1 MDLTPTTPIALGCAL
16 PEMDRDRGERN
27 RGDRE
32 REETPVTTP
41 QRLVRRPA
49 QQTIKRTLSFPAYA
63 AEQRLRYGVA
73 TSVLLGCFLGVLLA
87 PPRPLWLTRSVHLG
101 LGVAGAVLLGANLL
115 VALRRRGLL
124 GLGGRGHYALWVGL
138 HLLSTLG
145 SLALLTV
152 HVAGRRSLGAPFWT
166 AIALVLIVLSGLP
179 GALLWQRP
187 TEVRLFKEVKRHWL
201 RLHVA
206 LLGIFFVALAAHVFQ
221 VAYF

>member
-1 MDLTPTTPIALGCAL
+1 MDLTPTTPVVLACAL
-16 PEMDRDRGERN
+16 PEIS
-27 RGDRE
+27 RE
-32 REETPVTTP
+32 REFGREREDTA

-49 QQTIKRTLSFPAYA
+49 QRAIKRSLGFPAYA
-63 AEQRLRYGVA
+63 PEQRLRYGVA
-73 TSVLLGCFLGVLLA
+73 TAVLLGCFLGALLA
-87 PPRPLWLTRSVHLG
+87 PPRPVWLTRQVHLG
-101 LGVAGAVLLGANLL
+101 LGVAGAVLLCANVL

-145 SLALLTV
+145 GLAVLTV
-152 HVAGRRSLGAPFWT
+152 HVAGRRSYGAPFWASI
-166 AIALVLIVLSGLP
+166 AIALVVLSGLP

-187 TEVRLFKEVKRHWL
+187 THVPLLKEVKRHWL

-206 LLGIFFVALAAHVFQ
+206 LLGFFFVALAAHMFQ

>member
-1 MDLTPTTPIALGCAL
+1 MDLTPTTPIALACAL
-16 PEMDRDRGERN
+16 PEIDRDRDRD
-27 RGDRE
+27 RDRE
-32 REETPVTTP
+32 DTPHATP

-49 QQTIKRTLSFPAYA
+49 QQAIKRTLSFPAYG

-87 PPRPLWLTRSVHLG
+87 PPQPQWLTRSAHVG
-101 LGVAGAVLLGANLL
+101 LGTAGAVLLGANVL
-115 VALRRRGLL
+115 VAVRRRGLL

-145 SLALLTV
+145 ALAVLTV
-152 HVAGRRSLGAPFWT
+152 HVAGRRSFGAPFWA
-166 AIALVLIVLSGLP
+166 AIAIVLIVLSGLP
-179 GALLWQRP
+179 GALLWQRS
-187 TEVRLFKEVKRHWL
+187 TEVRLLKEVKRHWL

-206 LLGIFFVALAAHVFQ
+206 LLGLFFVALATHIFQ